1 MGQPQGAAPHLRS
14 NCRMKLLPQQVWSS
28 MGLLSNVQQKKK
40 GKRTKVEAAIGS
52 MTKAFYQSRREA
64 DENG

>member
-1 MGQPQGAAPHLRS
+1 
-14 NCRMKLLPQQVWSS
+14 

-52 MTKAFYQSRREA
+52 MTKAFYQSSREA